1 MKSKIQTAKL
11 LTIMFSTFLLF
22 ACSNAIAM
30 TSGIADKKTV
40 FDMTFKIF
48 IDGKL
53 ITSPRIVAC
62 ANQLASIDSFN
73 KSGAADLKINLVAR
87 NAAMPGNQNAIGI
100 NFDVQY
106 KDGEE
111 KMHSKPTFFLWP
123 NQEGNIK
130 FSSKT
135 GHVYEIDVVAK
146 RA

>member
-11 LTIMFSTFLLF
+11 LTIMFSTFLLL

-53 ITSPRIVAC
+53 ITSPRIVAD
-62 ANQLASIDSFN
+62 ANQPASIYSFN
-73 KSGAADLKINLVAR
+73 KSGAEDFKINVVAR
-87 NAAMPGNQNAIGI
+87 NAAMPRNQNAIGM

-111 KMHSKPTFFLWP
+111 KMHSKPAFLLAS
-123 NQEGNIK
+123 NQEGSIK

-135 GHVYEIDVVAK
+135 GHLYEIDVVAK